1 MYGSTIFSLPITLS
15 PQKIVKNF
23 VVLNFFFSRLSQ
35 KFQSVTAYLMQHE
48 PKKKG
53 ARFNAIGTVV
63 GPQAF
68 VES

>member
-1 MYGSTIFSLPITLS
+1 MLS

-48 PKKKG
+48 PPKKKEKKKKKKG
-53 ARFNAIGTVV
+53 SV
-63 GPQAF
+63 
-68 VES
+68 